1 MTKEPGW
8 RNRQALKASLSKTTS
23 MFLGILPVIIG
34 VILLTGLLIELLPA
48 DSVAGWFGRSDFLDA
63 LTGAV
68 AGSISAG
75 HPVSSYLLGGELLAK
90 GVSLVAVTAFLVSW
104 VTVGSIQLPAE
115 AVMLGWRFALLRNLL
130 CFLSS
135 ILVAVLTVATL
146 GLAG

>member
-1 MTKEPGW
+1 MTPKPEW
-8 RNRQALKASLSKTTS
+8 QNRKALKASLFKTTS
-23 MFLGILPVIIG
+23 MFLGILPVIVG

-48 DSVAGWFGRSDFLDA
+48 DQVAGWFGHNNFLDA

-90 GVSLVAVTAFLVSW
+90 GVSLVAVTAFIVSW

-115 AVMLGWRFALLRNLL
+115 GVLLGWRFALLRNLL

-146 GLAG
+146 GLAS